1 MMIFFFCGVFK
12 RVVFKL
18 KLVIVNDGI
27 GGPLIG
33 LGLAVVGSIGWG
45 DDSSIV
51 IVIAI
56 IAAVI

>member
-1 MMIFFFCGVFK
+1 MMIFFFCGVF
-12 RVVFKL
+12 

-33 LGLAVVGSIGWG
+33 IGLVVVVGSIGWG

-51 IVIAI
+51 I
-56 IAAVI
+56 